1 MGYWHDVGHAEVQWR
16 LGLVDKRLWLD
27 TNGARTLGSHLH
39 DVTGLADHRAPGN
52 GDVDWSYIA
61 GGLPATALRVFEIN
75 QRQEAADVAAAIGF
89 LRERGVV

>member
-1 MGYWHDVGHAEVQWR
+1 MQAR
-16 LGLVDKRLWLD
+16 LGYVDKRLWLD

-61 GGLPATALRVFEIN
+61 AGLPATALRVFEIN
-75 QRQEAADVAAAIGF
+75 QGQAPADVGAAIGF
-89 LRERGVV
+89 LRDRGVVR